1 MNAHGLGWS
10 ELTNAI
16 LYVVLDGVGDRPL
29 AEQGGKT
36 PLEAA
41 FTPNLDRLAA
51 RGSMGIVYTVKRGI
65 APESDAGVFS
75 LLSYDPARSDLSRG
89 VVEAMGSGLEFRSGD
104 LALRCNFATVQ
115 NGDIIDRRAGRN
127 VTVDQ
132 AKQLIASLNE
142 DSALKSMATFELKAT
157 IGHRCAL
164 VIKGEKGK
172 YSDSIS
178 NLDPAYIRSGK
189 VNIAKA
195 GLKLPVPVPKCMPL
209 KRTKAAIQ
217 TAKLLNEFTAQIH
230 KILDRDPVNVRRRE
244 GGNLPANFLLMRDAG
259 TKMPKVRTLRQKF
272 GFRSIALADMPVEL
286 GIAKVVGMETEVFAA
301 NRSLAGYSR
310 RAERAMELMNR
321 YDLVYVHL
329 KGPDEFGHD
338 GDFEGKKKSI
348 EDIDAGFFAKL
359 TGRVESSLLCV
370 TADHSTPCVARSHSD
385 DPVPI
390 LITGP
395 VPGSDGSLRFTES
408 YAREGRLG
416 TIEHGHKILGILE
429 KMRRLMRADA
439 HRKS

>member
-1 MNAHGLGWS
+1 LANS
-10 ELTNAI
+10 I
-16 LYVVLDGVGDRPL
+16 LYVVLDGVGDRPVP
-29 AEQGGKT
+29 EQGGKT

-41 FTPNLDRLAA
+41 STPNLDRFAA

-75 LLSYDPARSDLSRG
+75 LLSYDPSRSDLSRG
-89 VVEAMGSGLEFRSGD
+89 VVEAIGSGLDFKSGD
-104 LALRCNFATVQ
+104 LALRCNFATIQ
-115 NGDIIDRRAGRN
+115 NGQIVDRRAGRN

-132 AKQLIASLNE
+132 AKQLVASLNE
-142 DSALKSMATFELKAT
+142 DSTLRAMATFELKAT
-157 IGHRCAL
+157 IGHRCVL
-164 VIKGEKGK
+164 VIKGKKGK
-172 YSDSIS
+172 YSDLIS

-195 GLKLPVPVPKCMPL
+195 GLKLPVPVPKCIPL

-217 TAKLLNEFTAQIH
+217 TAKLLNEFAAQIH
-230 KILDRDPVNVRRRE
+230 KVLDRDPVNARRRE
-244 GGNLPANFLLMRDAG
+244 EGNLPANFLLMRDAG
-259 TKMPKVRTLRQKF
+259 TKAPKVRILRQKF

-286 GIAKVVGMETEVFAA
+286 GIAKVVGMDTEVFPAD
-301 NRSLAGYSR
+301 RSLAAYSQ

-348 EDIDAGFFAKL
+348 EDIDVAFFAKL

-370 TADHSTPCVARSHSD
+370 TADHSTPCVAKGHTD

-395 VPGSDGSLRFTES
+395 VPKSNGSLRFTES
-408 YAREGRLG
+408 FAKKGRLG
-416 TIEHGHKILGILE
+416 TIKHGYEIL
-429 KMRRLMRADA
+429 KML
-439 HRKS
+439 KSMKR